1 MITLLDNYDS
11 FTYNLYHCL
20 SKHDDVLVIKNDLIL
35 KNFDKIINSKGVV
48 ISPGPSN
55 PFNAGECLDLVNQ
68 IYSFMPIL
76 GVCLGHQ
83 ILGVYF
89 GAKIDT
95 LKIPMHGKVSN
106 IKKINECKIYKNIN
120 MNFQAT
126 RYHSLYLNRDN
137 FPKNLKITSISDDDK
152 KIMSFRHELFSIFG
166 VQYHPESIETV
177 IGSKIVDNFMEC
189 I

>member
-1 MITLLDNYDS
+1 M
-11 FTYNLYHCL
+11 
-20 SKHDDVLVIKNDLIL
+20 
-35 KNFDKIINSKGVV
+35 
-48 ISPGPSN
+48 
-55 PFNAGECLDLVNQ
+55 
-68 IYSFMPIL
+68 
-76 GVCLGHQ
+76 CLGHQ

-95 LKIPMHGKVSN
+95 LKLPMHGKVSN
-106 IKKINECKIYKNIN
+106 IKKVNECKIYKNIN

-126 RYHSLYLNRDN
+126 RYHSLYLNKDN